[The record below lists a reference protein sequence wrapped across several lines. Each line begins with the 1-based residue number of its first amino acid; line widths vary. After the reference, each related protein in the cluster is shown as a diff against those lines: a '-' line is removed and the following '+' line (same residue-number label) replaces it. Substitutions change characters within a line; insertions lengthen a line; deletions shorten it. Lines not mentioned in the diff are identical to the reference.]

1 MLSGPVQPLDGSPE
15 QGPLAH
21 IEVREGRLAT
31 VGATTVTR
39 VLPTKGRRTVGPW
52 CFVDLI
58 LPPDFE
64 DPHPLEI
71 GPHPHTN
78 LTTVT
83 WLLEGSALHTDS
95 LGTEQMIHPGQLNLM
110 TAGHGIAH
118 AELGTT
124 TGIHGVQMW
133 LAQPEETRHGPSR
146 FQHVSELPVVDFDTA
161 EVTVMVGMLGAVE
174 SSAQVDTPM
183 VGADIKARYGLLE
196 IPLQTG
202 FEYAVVPI
210 DRSLKVGEDI
220 VDPGWLAMVP
230 PGGDQV
236 PIDVGFNGARFLLL
250 GGEPLGEPIEMWWN
264 FVARSKDEITAAW
277 RAWQAHDE
285 DWFGP
290 VPSKLGRIDAPTPP
304 WLTASR
310 A

>member
-1 MLSGPVQPLDGSPE
+1 LSGPVQPLDGAVE

-21 IEVREGRLAT
+21 IEIREGRSAT

-39 VLPTKGRRTVGPW
+39 ILPTKGRRTVGPW

-78 LTTVT
+78 LATVT

-95 LGTEQMIHPGQLNLM
+95 LGTEQLIHPGQLNLM

-146 FQHVSELPVVDFDTA
+146 FQHVAELPVVDFATA
-161 EVTVMVGMLGAVE
+161 EATVMVGMLGAVE
-174 SSAQVDTPM
+174 SPAQVDSLM
-183 VGADIKARYGLLE
+183 VGADIKARFGLLE
-196 IPLQTG
+196 IPLQTA

-220 VDPGWLAMVP
+220 VEPGWLAMVP
-230 PGGDQV
+230 PGGEQI
-236 PIDVGFNGARFLLL
+236 PIDVGPNGGRFLLL

-277 RAWQAHDE
+277 RAWQTHDE

-290 VPSKLGRIDAPTPP
+290 VPSKLGRIDAPIPP
-304 WLTASR
+304 WLPASE